1 MTLRARLSALYPET
15 SGRRLKQW
23 LEGGRVRVNGEV
35 VKRGDVS
42 VTATDRVELGGPP
55 PPPFPPIL
63 KLVHED
69 DDLLVIDK
77 PPGLL
82 TISTESERERTAYR
96 LLRDWLDARGAGR
109 IFVVHRLDRETSGL
123 VVFARTGAA
132 KEALQAQFKARQPER
147 VYVARV
153 EGRVRDDEGTLVS
166 RLHEDRGLR
175 VRPARGEE
183 PGRESITRYRVLS
196 RLPDATLLEL
206 TLTTGRRGQIRS
218 QLAAL
223 GHPIVGDRAYGSR
236 RDPLHRVCLHAT
248 RLGFTHRSRRWV
260 VFDSPVPAGFYGG
273 PRNGPPYPPRSAPRQ
288 SRGASRAS
296 QSNTGPRNGPATH
309 MGASTG
315 PPSPQRS
322 SRPGGPGARLG
333 SARRRPRPR

>member
-42 VTATDRVELGGPP
+42 VTATDRIELGGPP
-55 PPPFPPIL
+55 PPLFPPLL

-82 TISTESERERTAYR
+82 TVSTESERERTAYR

-175 VRPARGEE
+175 VRPARGDEA
-183 PGRESITRYRVLS
+183 GRESITRYRVLS
-196 RLPDATLLEL
+196 RLADATLLEL

-223 GHPIVGDRAYGSR
+223 GHPIVGDREYGSR

-273 PRNGPPYPPRSAPRQ
+273 PRNSERSLPSIPP
-288 SRGASRAS
+288 G
-296 QSNTGPRNGPATH
+296 
-309 MGASTG
+309 
-315 PPSPQRS
+315 
-322 SRPGGPGARLG
+322 RLG
-333 SARRRPRPR
+333 TRRRSRDAQGS